1 MFREARDP
9 SRRLEGVSHS
19 QKFDRW
25 LTETMTSEALTSE
38 ADSMPAMR
46 NESENCDG
54 ISWEERMAR
63 LSDWA
68 SAPSARDAQPLGAA
82 EHLMPLFVVA
92 GAAARQNIC
101 R

>member
-1 MFREARDP
+1 
-9 SRRLEGVSHS
+9 
-19 QKFDRW
+19 
-25 LTETMTSEALTSE
+25 
-38 ADSMPAMR
+38 
-46 NESENCDG
+46 
-54 ISWEERMAR
+54 MAR